1 MANQNL
7 NITIK
12 AFDKTKGALAS
23 AARGIKAV
31 GSAVLSMKTALA
43 GVVGVAGLGLLVR
56 QSLQATDAL
65 AKTASKIGTTTEELS
80 KLRFAADLTGVS
92 TETMDMALQR
102 FTRRAAE
109 AANGTGEAKAALK
122 ELGIDAEALIRMPL
136 SERMLALADAFETS
150 RPKAERLAIAFKLFD
165 SEGAAL
171 VNTLALGRDGLR
183 DLFQEADD
191 LGIVM
196 SGSAAKGVEDARD
209 ALTRLFTLFKGITA
223 QVTAGLAPAIESF
236 ATFLK
241 DTVLKNIQDTS
252 GSVQEF
258 GRLIASE
265 FIAGIGKAIAA
276 VGQFAR
282 SVVDFIKGAIPMINW
297 LRDWMDLAPIA
308 DSLTY
313 DFANRIEDLG
323 ARVYSAGYQ
332 LRWMNGAGQEVNTTA
347 EKGKTLMERWGDAI
361 GKVAEAMPTL
371 QEQMVDVANSLQ
383 NSVTQAFTDAITG
396 AKSFGDAVK
405 GLASSVVNSLTK
417 MLVQY
422 YITKPLFDAI
432 TGAFGGAP
440 ATATATPAP
449 SFAGGGFTGSGARS
463 GGVDGRGGF
472 PAILHPN
479 ETVIDHT
486 KGGGAGGVVVN
497 QTINVT
503 TGVQQTVR
511 AEIANLM
518 PQISQATK
526 SAVADARMRG
536 GNYSKSLVGA

>member
-12 AFDKTKGALAS
+12 AFDKTKGALGS
-23 AARGIKAV
+23 AAKGIKAV
-31 GSAVLSMKTALA
+31 GSAVFSMKTALA

-65 AKTASKIGTTTEELS
+65 SKTASKIGTTTEELS
-80 KLRFAADLTGVS
+80 KLRYAADLTGVS

-136 SERMLALADAFETS
+136 SERMLELADAFSES
-150 RPKAERLAIAFKLFD
+150 RPKAERLALAFKLFD
-165 SEGAAL
+165 SEGVAL

-183 DLFQEADD
+183 NLFQEADE

-209 ALTRLFTLFKGITA
+209 ALTKLFTLFRGITA

-236 ATFLK
+236 STLLK
-241 DTVLKNIQDTS
+241 DKVLKSIQDTS
-252 GSVQEF
+252 GSVEQF
-258 GRLIASE
+258 GRLLASE
-265 FIAGIGKAIAA
+265 FISKIGQAIAA
-276 VGQFAR
+276 VGYFAR
-282 SVVDFIKGAIPMINW
+282 SVVDFMKGAIPMLNW

-308 DSLTY
+308 DTLTY
-313 DFANRIEDLG
+313 DFANGIEDLG
-323 ARVYSAGYQ
+323 ARIHSAGYQ
-332 LRWMNGAGQEVNTTA
+332 LRWMNGTAQEVNTTA

-361 GKVAEAMPTL
+361 GKVAEAMPSL
-371 QEQMVDVANSLQ
+371 QEQMVSVATSLQ

-405 GLASSVVNSLTK
+405 DLAKSVVDSLAK

-422 YITKPLFDAI
+422 YITQPLFQAI
-432 TGAFGGAP
+432 TGAFGAP

-449 SFAGGGFTGSGARS
+449 SFAGGGFTGSGARA

-486 KGGGAGGVVVN
+486 RGGGAGGVVVN

-511 AEIANLM
+511 AEIQNLM
-518 PQISQATK
+518 PQIAE
-526 SAVADARMRG
+526 SAKNAVSDSAIRG
-536 GNYSKSLVGA
+536 GTFAKTMRTY